1 MNLSRCYGHT
11 LLPSLPPSLP
21 LDTARTHDAEA
32 VTAVGWVPIQIRF
45 LPDGVLRQAR
55 RRRPRPAPTPAFG
68 LAVALPPKQDERTEP
83 QKVDWLNLPCP
94 VPFRS
99 VRGDGSSER
108 RRVSLDALA
117 FDTWFFFFPF
127 MFSLFSC
134 K

>member
-11 LLPSLPPSLP
+11 LLPSLP

-83 QKVDWLNLPCP
+83 QK
-94 VPFRS
+94 REAS
-99 VRGDGSSER
+99 M
-108 RRVSLDALA
+108 SLKLD
-117 FDTWFFFFPF
+117 
-127 MFSLFSC
+127 SC
-134 K
+134 FTLLTFLIQS